1 MAPGRSPAS
10 VMSPSPSPSR
20 TSGKYEMGL
29 PWFLP
34 HDQGAVELMND
45 VHGSCLDCRHN
56 PPTKWTPT
64 QVAVQ
69 VAAAGLQG
77 STVAGGVDVG
87 AIFAKHHVGGRLLLK
102 PPGGGGVW
110 GLVRGAHGVP
120 GPDQTP
126 RSCSTAILGLLRA
139 SPWR

>member
-1 MAPGRSPAS
+1 MAAVDMVVAAVLLDCCSLA
-10 VMSPSPSPSR
+10 
-20 TSGKYEMGL
+20 
-29 PWFLP
+29 
-34 HDQGAVELMND
+34 QGAPERAPANRLEVTSEL
-45 VHGSCLDCRHN
+45 
-56 PPTKWTPT
+56 P
-64 QVAVQ
+64 
-69 VAAAGLQG
+69 AGL
-77 STVAGGVDVG
+77 SWPS
-87 AIFAKHHVGGRLLLK
+87 GGRLLLE

>member
-1 MAPGRSPAS
+1 MARFMAAVDVVVVLVLLHCCSLA
-10 VMSPSPSPSR
+10 
-20 TSGKYEMGL
+20 
-29 PWFLP
+29 
-34 HDQGAVELMND
+34 QGAPERAPANRLEVTSEL
-45 VHGSCLDCRHN
+45 
-56 PPTKWTPT
+56 P
-64 QVAVQ
+64 
-69 VAAAGLQG
+69 AGL
-77 STVAGGVDVG
+77 SWPS
-87 AIFAKHHVGGRLLLK
+87 GGRLLLE